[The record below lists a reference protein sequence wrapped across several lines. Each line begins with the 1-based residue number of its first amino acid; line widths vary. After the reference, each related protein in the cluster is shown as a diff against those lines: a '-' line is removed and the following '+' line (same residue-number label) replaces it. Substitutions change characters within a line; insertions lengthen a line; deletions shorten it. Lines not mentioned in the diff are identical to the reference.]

1 MSLYS
6 SPNLK
11 NNQLA
16 LRRTEWILQSVNG
29 LPLIFSPLLA
39 AQVPLLTHAFT
50 TRLGGKSEP
59 PYDSFNLGGSSLSE
73 IRKQDALSNRQRLCA
88 ALNLSFDQLV
98 IPGQIHSA
106 NVVFADKLS
115 MEAGMPTKEA
125 DGVATNSP
133 AQPMLLHFADCV
145 PIIILDPNK
154 KACAV
159 VHAGWRGTAS
169 QIVRQAVKFLE
180 EHYKSKAQDL
190 IAAVGPAIGSC
201 CYPTGS
207 EVVNKLLA
215 SVIEHEEE
223 PAQKAYPEHNPKHI
237 HGKPSDKNFL
247 DVSLLS
253 KIHQANLDKFF
264 SVVQDSIH
272 PDLKAINALQLAQSG
287 VEKIDIA
294 NLCTAC
300 NPELFY
306 SHRQS
311 GGTTGRQ
318 GAIACLVQ

>member
-6 SPNLK
+6 SLNLK

-16 LRRTEWILQSVNG
+16 LLKSEWILQSEDG

-39 AQVPLLTHAFT
+39 AQAPLLTHAFT

-59 PYDSFNLGGSSLSE
+59 PFDSFNLGGSSLSKNN
-73 IRKQDALSNRQRLCA
+73 KQDALSNRQRLCA

-98 IPGQIHSA
+98 IPGQIHGA
-106 NVVFADKLS
+106 DVVFAHKLA
-115 MEAGMPTKEA
+115 MEIGVPIKEA
-125 DGVATNSP
+125 DGVATSNP

-145 PIIILDPNK
+145 PIIILDPSK

-169 QIVRQAVKFLE
+169 QIARQAVKFLQE
-180 EHYKSKAQDL
+180 QYKSKAQDL
-190 IAAVGPAIGSC
+190 IVAIGPAIGSC

-207 EVVNKLLA
+207 VVVSKLLA
-215 SVIEHEEE
+215 SVIELNGDSAEQ
-223 PAQKAYPEHNPKHI
+223 ALSEHNPKDVSK
-237 HGKPSDKNFL
+237 KPSDDNTL
-247 DVSLLS
+247 DASLVS
-253 KIHQANLDKFF
+253 KIHKANLDKFF
-264 SVVQDSIH
+264 PMSNDRIH
-272 PDLKAINALQLAQSG
+272 PDLKAINALQLAQAG

-318 GAIACLVQ
+318 GAIACLVG